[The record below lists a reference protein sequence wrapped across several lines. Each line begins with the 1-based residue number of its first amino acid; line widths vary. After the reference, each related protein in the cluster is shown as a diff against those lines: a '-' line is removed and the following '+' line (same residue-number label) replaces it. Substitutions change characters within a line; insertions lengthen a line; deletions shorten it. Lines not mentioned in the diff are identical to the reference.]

1 MAATLKQQD
10 LRVRGALTQSIAA
23 LGHAPANADL
33 AARCGCTVEEV
44 EHSLD
49 RLQASH
55 SLLLHPH
62 SHTPWAVHPFALSPG
77 SCWVAAG
84 GRGWWANC
92 LYCAMGIVAA
102 VGLDADIHTRLGG
115 ESEPLVVRIHG
126 GRVENSS
133 FLFHLSTPVRQWWD
147 NVIHACATFQ
157 PFRSETDIDDW
168 CRRHALP
175 KGAVM
180 TAESLWAFAAD
191 WYGDYVAKPWR
202 KRDAA
207 EIKALFAR
215 HGLTGD
221 FWTPG

>member
-84 GRGWWANC
+84 DRGWWAN
-92 LYCAMGIVAA
+92 
-102 VGLDADIHTRLGG
+102 
-115 ESEPLVVRIHG
+115 P
-126 GRVENSS
+126 
-133 FLFHLSTPVRQWWD
+133 
-147 NVIHACATFQ
+147 
-157 PFRSETDIDDW
+157 
-168 CRRHALP
+168 
-175 KGAVM
+175 
-180 TAESLWAFAAD
+180 FAA
-191 WYGDYVAKPWR
+191 KPTSTTGVGGTR
-202 KRDAA
+202 CPR
-207 EIKALFAR
+207 AR
-215 HGLTGD
+215 
-221 FWTPG
+221 